1 MNETLANFCEFR
13 YRLREQ
19 KFAFDLEPEF
29 ICRDFEPLALSG
41 CDDLHATMNNSLSQA
56 KAPRSLHLDLASFPC
71 LSTGN
76 DSNVY
81 RIGDQVAKEYH
92 TLSFDEVARY
102 VALQNEAVNVLKLSG
117 YQAEVRIKDVLHLV
131 VGTEAIPVDE
141 LALSAS
147 GRPLTLSRYVEEPN
161 LEKLLWRPEMFEKY
175 AQTQLFDPMLREFAY
190 DMNDFFWNE
199 YPTRAQDEFH
209 YHVCMLSRL
218 LDAALGVSG
227 CYISKYN
234 VKLRPI
240 PGQSRIDLIIT
251 DLALYIDR
259 VTFGSR

>member
-1 MNETLANFCEFR
+1 M
-13 YRLREQ
+13 
-19 KFAFDLEPEF
+19 
-29 ICRDFEPLALSG
+29 
-41 CDDLHATMNNSLSQA
+41 
-56 KAPRSLHLDLASFPC
+56 
-71 LSTGN
+71 GN

-92 TLSFDEVARY
+92 NLSFDEVARY
-102 VALQNEAVNVLKLSG
+102 VALQNEAVNVLRSNPYETEFK
-117 YQAEVRIKDVLHLV
+117 IKGEWHTV
-131 VGTEAIPVDE
+131 VASEAVPVDE

-147 GRPLTLSRYVEEPN
+147 KRPLTLSRYVEAPN

-175 AQTQLFDPMLREFAY
+175 AREQLSDAALREFAF
-190 DMNDFFWNE
+190 DMNTFFWNE

-218 LDAALGVSG
+218 LDKALGVSG

-240 PGQSRIDLIIT
+240 PGQSRIDLVIT

-259 VTFGSR
+259 VTWGSQKE

>member
-1 MNETLANFCEFR
+1 MSNLLFQT
-13 YRLREQ
+13 
-19 KFAFDLEPEF
+19 
-29 ICRDFEPLALSG
+29 S
-41 CDDLHATMNNSLSQA
+41 
-56 KAPRSLHLDLASFPC
+56 APRSIALDLQSFQC

-81 RIGDQVAKEYH
+81 HLGDRVAKEYQQ
-92 TLSFDEVARY
+92 LSFDEVARY
-102 VALQNEAVNVLKLSG
+102 AALQNEAVKVLRRNP
-117 YQAEVRIKDVLHLV
+117 YQTEIKIKGIPHLV
-131 VGTEAIPVDE
+131 VASEAIPVDE

-147 GRPLTLSRYVEEPN
+147 GRPLTLSRYVEAPN

-175 AQTQLFDPMLREFAY
+175 ARTQLSDPLLLDFAF
-190 DMNDFFWNE
+190 DMNAFFWNE

-218 LDAALGVSG
+218 LDRALGVSG

-234 VKLRPI
+234 VKLQPI
-240 PGQSRIDLIIT
+240 PGHSRIDLIIT

-259 VTFGSR
+259 VICDGQRK

>member
-1 MNETLANFCEFR
+1 M
-13 YRLREQ
+13 
-19 KFAFDLEPEF
+19 
-29 ICRDFEPLALSG
+29 
-41 CDDLHATMNNSLSQA
+41 
-56 KAPRSLHLDLASFPC
+56 
-71 LSTGN
+71 GN

-81 RIGDQVAKEYH
+81 HIGDQVAKEYH
-92 TLSFDEVARY
+92 KLSFNEVAHY
-102 VALQNEAVNVLKLSG
+102 VALQNEAVNVLRSNP
-117 YQAEVRIKDVLHLV
+117 YQAEFKIKGVWHKV
-131 VGTEAIPVDE
+131 VASEAIPVDE

-147 GRPLTLSRYVEEPN
+147 RRPLTLSRYVEAPN

-175 AQTQLFDPMLREFAY
+175 AREQLSDPALREFAF
-190 DMNDFFWNE
+190 DMNAFFWNE

-218 LDAALGVSG
+218 LDRALGVSG

-259 VTFGSR
+259 VTWSSQKE